1 MKTLRENVTDYLAT
15 RRVLGF
21 KLEGLSKLLWSFV
34 EFCEQRGATRVQND
48 LAILWATT
56 PIKVPVNDALIAR
69 RLDAVRVFARYQHA
83 LDPLTQIP
91 VEEHRPRRYRP
102 KQPNILSQDDICAL
116 LAATSILEPGFKA
129 LTWRTLI
136 GLLAATGL
144 RPGEACRL
152 AVSDLDLAGG
162 VIQVLETKFGKSR
175 LVFIHPST
183 VTVLADYLQ
192 ARRAWAGAST
202 HTSATVFLNTRGA
215 PICPDRLNVTFRQI
229 VAAAGLATAP
239 GHRPV
244 RLHDLR
250 HTFAVT
256 TMIAWYRD
264 GHDVQAR
271 LPLLSTWLGH
281 VDPAS
286 TYWYLHTVPEL
297 LTLAADRL
305 DNTGEAPAA
314 KPVP

>member
-1 MKTLRENVTDYLAT
+1 MKTLRENVIDYLAT
-15 RRVLGF
+15 RRALGF
-21 KLEGLSKLLWSFV
+21 KLEGLSKLLLSFV
-34 EFCEQRGATRVQND
+34 AFCEERGATRVQND
-48 LAILWATT
+48 LAIQWATT
-56 PIKVPVNDALIAR
+56 SIKVPVSDTLIAR
-69 RLDAVRVFARYQHA
+69 RLDAVRIFARYQHA

-91 VEEHRPRRYRP
+91 AEEHRPRRYRS
-102 KQPNILSQDDICAL
+102 KQPNMLSQDDICAL
-116 LAATSILEPGFKA
+116 LDATSVLEPAFKA

-136 GLLAATGL
+136 GLLSATGL

-152 AVSDLDLAGG
+152 AVNDINLAGG
-162 VIQVLETKFGKSR
+162 VIQVLETKFGKFR

-183 VTVLADYLQ
+183 ATVLANYLQ
-192 ARRAWAGAST
+192 SRQAWVGAGAHS
-202 HTSATVFLNTRGA
+202 SATVFLNTRRG
-215 PICPDRLNVTFRQI
+215 PICPDRLNVTFRKI

-239 GHRPV
+239 GRRPV

-256 TMIAWYRD
+256 TMIDWYRD
-264 GHDVQAR
+264 GQDVQAR

-286 TYWYLHTVPEL
+286 TYWYLQAVPEL

-305 DNTGEAPAA
+305 DNAAEASAA
-314 KPVP
+314 KATP